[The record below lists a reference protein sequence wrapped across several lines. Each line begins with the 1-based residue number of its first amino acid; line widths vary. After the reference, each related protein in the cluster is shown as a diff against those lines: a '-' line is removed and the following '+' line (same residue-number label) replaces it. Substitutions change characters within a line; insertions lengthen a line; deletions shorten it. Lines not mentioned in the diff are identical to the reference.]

1 VIEQVDNLSADAR
14 SAATRSAETVGK
26 SESWRPVLRR
36 DGDAIVIDIPMTF
49 RRSGKRKEIVL
60 PPGATTA
67 APPPPP
73 SPLALAL
80 ARALQW
86 QEMIES
92 GEAESVSDIARR
104 LKLDRSFVARTLRLT
119 ALAPDIIEAIIEGRE
134 PGGLSLG
141 RLRKEIPL
149 CWEDQHKVYG
159 HGP

>member
-1 VIEQVDNLSADAR
+1 VIERTDNPSTGVCPPVAHN
-14 SAATRSAETVGK
+14 AAAVSKGDPR
-26 SESWRPVLRR
+26 RPVVRR
-36 DGDAIVIDIPMTF
+36 DGKAIVIDIPMTV
-49 RRSGKRKEIVL
+49 RRRGKRKEIVL

-92 GEAESVSDIARR
+92 GEVESVSDLARR
-104 LKLDRSFVARTLRLT
+104 LKLDRSFVARTLRLA
-119 ALAPDIIEAIIEGRE
+119 ALAPDIIEAILEDQE
-134 PGGLSLG
+134 PDGLSLG

-149 CWEDQHKVYG
+149 RWEDQHKVYG